1 MFAIFTNL
9 RKTLRPLAGL
19 AAALTLAA
27 CDPSGLPGLGGGG
40 GDGPRINT
48 AKPIPVALLVPQS
61 DSGAAPIAT
70 ALENAARL
78 AMADLGDGVTI
89 DLRVYD
95 TGGQAPAAAAVA
107 QKAVDDGAKIIL
119 GPLRADA
126 VNAAGLAVTDEG
138 INVLGFS
145 NNPTIAGGN
154 VFILGATFD
163 NTALRMVE
171 HARRNGKSKMVILYS
186 DDVAG
191 QLGKLAIEKAATAA
205 GVQVVGAQPYQ
216 LSIEGVTNAAKA
228 AGRVVNSGA
237 ADSIFITTDATNAA
251 MQMLLTQLPEAG
263 VTADKVQYLGLTRW
277 DVRPDLFAFP
287 GAEGAWF
294 ALPDTQ
300 RLAAFSANYKATYGT
315 DPHPLAGLAYDGISA
330 IGTLAVAGRADAL
343 STTALTSTGFTG
355 TGGVFR
361 LLNDGT
367 NRRALAVA
375 TVKDKQMVILDPAPS
390 NLSGGGF

>member
-1 MFAIFTNL
+1 MFAIFSNL
-9 RKTLRPLAGL
+9 RKALRPLAGL
-19 AAALTLAA
+19 TAALALAA
-27 CDPSGLPGLGGGG
+27 CDPSGLTNLRGGG

-48 AKPIPVALLVPQS
+48 GKPIPVALLVPQS
-61 DSGAAPIAT
+61 DAGAAPIAT

-78 AMADLGDGVTI
+78 AMAELGEGVTI

-95 TGGQAPAAAAVA
+95 TAGQAPAAAAAA

-145 NNPTIAGGN
+145 NNATIAGGN
-154 VFILGATFD
+154 VFILGATFE

-171 HARRNGKSKMVILYS
+171 HARRNGKSNMVILYS

-191 QLGKLAIEKAATAA
+191 QLGKLAIEKAASAS
-205 GVQVVGAQPYQ
+205 GVQIVGSQPYQ
-216 LSIEGVTNAAKA
+216 LSIEGVSDAAKA
-228 AGRVVNSGA
+228 AGRIVSSGA
-237 ADSIFITTDATNAA
+237 ADSIFITTAA
-251 MQMLLTQLPEAG
+251 NNEAMPILLDRLPAAG

-277 DVRPDLFAFP
+277 DVRPDLFALP

-300 RLAAFSANYKATYGT
+300 RLASFSASYKAAFGT

-330 IGTLAVAGRADAL
+330 IGTLAAAGRNDAL

-361 LLNDGT
+361 LMNDGT

-375 TVKDKQMVILDPAPS
+375 TVKEKQMVILDPAPS
-390 NLSGGGF
+390 NLLGGGL